1 VKKIVREFLE
11 TRNFQPLYLFF
22 RFMLYIAFFQMSDFE
37 DDLKLIIINPED
49 RTIQRT
55 LAPIIIQVPK
65 PTLQLIYDPLSSIH
79 LTIYPHLVSH
89 PHPMA
94 AQ

>member
-11 TRNFQPLYLFF
+11 TRDFQPLYLFF
-22 RFMLYIAFFQMSDFE
+22 RFMLYIAFFQMTDFG

-55 LAPIIIQVPK
+55 LAPMIILVPDPTIQE
-65 PTLQLIYDPLSSIH
+65 IYDPIPSIH
-79 LTIYPHLVSH
+79 LIVYPHLVSL
-89 PHPMA
+89 PYPMA
-94 AQ
+94 YQ